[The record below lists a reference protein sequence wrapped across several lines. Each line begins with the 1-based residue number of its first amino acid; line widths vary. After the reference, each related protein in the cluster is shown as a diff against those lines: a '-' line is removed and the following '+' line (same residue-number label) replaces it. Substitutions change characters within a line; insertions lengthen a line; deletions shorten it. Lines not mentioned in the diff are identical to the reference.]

1 MVELDLKYCPKCND
15 EYRAEIEKC
24 ASCGVILITGAEK
37 IAQDEE
43 RKKKFANRVTELSPD
58 DDLVGLQRGPL
69 SEMRHLEALLDRE
82 HIATLL
88 LGDDK
93 SCGQSCCPT
102 VYTLLVRREDAQE
115 AFDIMAE
122 EHKKATGLDYHDNS
136 AADNIFNPEAGVA
149 CCPACGHTFS
159 TTAGTT
165 CPDCGLNFG

>member
-1 MVELDLKYCPKCND
+1 MIELDLKYCPKCND

-24 ASCGVILITGAEK
+24 AVCGVALITGAEK
-37 IAQDEE
+37 IAQEEE
-43 RKKKFANRVTELSPD
+43 RKRKLENRATELSQD

-69 SEMRHLEALLDRE
+69 SDMRHLADLLAQE
-82 HIATLL
+82 NIATLL

-102 VYTLLVRREDAQE
+102 VYTLMVRREDGQE
-115 AFDIMAE
+115 AFNLMEE
-122 EHKKATGLDYHDNS
+122 EHKKTTGLAYHDHS
-136 AADNIFNPEAGVA
+136 TADNVFNPEAGVA

-159 TTAGTT
+159 TTGTT